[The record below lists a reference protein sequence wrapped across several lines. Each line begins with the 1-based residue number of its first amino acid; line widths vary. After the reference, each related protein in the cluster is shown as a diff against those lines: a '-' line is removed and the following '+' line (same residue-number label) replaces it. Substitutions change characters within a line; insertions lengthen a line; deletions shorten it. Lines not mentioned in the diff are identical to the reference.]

1 MFKFQLDYFRNG
13 QGFHLKTILF
23 SILASIVMVLIMLIP
38 GVLFLIGGVSLASS
52 QDFSGEPS
60 GGGLAIFF
68 VTMVLGFLL
77 TLGLYIFV
85 LIPLAYGMI
94 KYYKDT
100 DLGIG
105 PNFSDL
111 FMFLRKGNYVKTLKL
126 TVIIGVISVAMYIA
140 IYIVVLVV
148 ELIFFAIFGTSMAIM
163 QPSGSSEAFG
173 AMSISFVIIMLFM
186 ILVLF
191 AVFIPLYYVVIFIM
205 NTVLVHIDQRSL
217 PTFTKF
223 SIGWNIT
230 SKGPNNAWKL
240 LFSNLLYVVV
250 AYIVLAIIGIV
261 VAVVVAFMPA
271 VLQVVFAVLGYI
283 VYFIFMF
290 IISYFIYGSV
300 MNFYHKNKNA
310 LYPPNNSNPN

>member
-23 SILASIVMVLIMLIP
+23 SILASIVMILIMLIP

-126 TVIIGVISVAMYIA
+126 TIIIGVISVTM
-140 IYIVVLVV
+140 
-148 ELIFFAIFGTSMAIM
+148 
-163 QPSGSSEAFG
+163 
-173 AMSISFVIIMLFM
+173 
-186 ILVLF
+186 
-191 AVFIPLYYVVIFIM
+191 
-205 NTVLVHIDQRSL
+205 
-217 PTFTKF
+217 
-223 SIGWNIT
+223 
-230 SKGPNNAWKL
+230 
-240 LFSNLLYVVV
+240 
-250 AYIVLAIIGIV
+250 
-261 VAVVVAFMPA
+261 
-271 VLQVVFAVLGYI
+271 
-283 VYFIFMF
+283 
-290 IISYFIYGSV
+290 
-300 MNFYHKNKNA
+300 
-310 LYPPNNSNPN
+310 